1 MDPLF
6 GAGLWTTGVHG
17 HLFLNN
23 EKWTKREIVQKK
35 DLKNNNNQL
44 LEWSVIISKTRSM
57 DTFFHYRK
65 VLDSVHGHFL
75 IMRNE
80 QKQK

>member
-1 MDPLF
+1 MDPHF

-35 DLKNNNNQL
+35 GFKKQQQPIARMISNNLENQ
-44 LEWSVIISKTRSM
+44 
-57 DTFFHYRK
+57 
-65 VLDSVHGHFL
+65 VHGHFFSL
-75 IMRNE
+75 
-80 QKQK
+80 